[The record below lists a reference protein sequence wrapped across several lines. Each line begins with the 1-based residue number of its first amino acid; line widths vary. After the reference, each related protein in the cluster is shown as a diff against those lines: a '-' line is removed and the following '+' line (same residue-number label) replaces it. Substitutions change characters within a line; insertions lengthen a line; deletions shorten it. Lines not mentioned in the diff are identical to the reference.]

1 MKIYHNLWKSGV
13 QLGPR
18 RIGFYRNRISTGNQN
33 HHSVSGSPEPDFLK
47 IRFRSGRTGF
57 QNLTGFRPDFIIW
70 LDYYR
75 ISKFSR
81 IPTGIQKF
89 WQCLSLEGGKEW
101 DVSWFIEVTLTHKRI
116 SIRSLGGGG
125 GKPWPIDPIK
135 YYTEVCWPNNPPFFA
150 LLSVFLKAKGGRL
163 PPLPPNMSMLCTFLG
178 LSLGIRK
185 LVWVGSY
192 LNRITVFVF

>member
-1 MKIYHNLWKSGV
+1 MWNLGKRYIWDFWKTAGQV
-13 QLGPR
+13 GPR

-116 SIRSLGGGG
+116 SIRSLGGGAANHVLM
-125 GKPWPIDPIK
+125 IQLSIIQVAIK
-135 YYTEVCWPNNPPFFA
+135 ALSAAQYQMNPHI
-150 LLSVFLKAKGGRL
+150 LSARYS
-163 PPLPPNMSMLCTFLG
+163 N
-178 LSLGIRK
+178 
-185 LVWVGSY
+185 
-192 LNRITVFVF
+192 

>member
-1 MKIYHNLWKSGV
+1 MLSSSFSEESSLAPSLSVASEFGSSAASSKHSSSSSNPESEVASLFVFASSV
-13 QLGPR
+13 CLGPR

-89 WQCLSLEGGKEW
+89 
-101 DVSWFIEVTLTHKRI
+101 
-116 SIRSLGGGG
+116 
-125 GKPWPIDPIK
+125 
-135 YYTEVCWPNNPPFFA
+135 
-150 LLSVFLKAKGGRL
+150 
-163 PPLPPNMSMLCTFLG
+163 
-178 LSLGIRK
+178 
-185 LVWVGSY
+185 
-192 LNRITVFVF
+192 

>member
-1 MKIYHNLWKSGV
+1 MLDTHLIQGEVDVMIKV
-13 QLGPR
+13 GPR

-116 SIRSLGGGG
+116 SIRSLGGRAANHVLL
-125 GKPWPIDPIK
+125 IQLSIIQRFADLIIL
-135 YYTEVCWPNNPPFFA
+135 PF
-150 LLSVFLKAKGGRL
+150 L
-163 PPLPPNMSMLCTFLG
+163 PY
-178 LSLGIRK
+178 
-185 LVWVGSY
+185 WVS
-192 LNRITVFVF
+192 F

>member
-1 MKIYHNLWKSGV
+1 MSISCTFSASISWIIQLTMFHIFNRIVDIVTNFSL
-13 QLGPR
+13 LGPR

-116 SIRSLGGGG
+116 SIRSLGGGRQ
-125 GKPWPIDPIK
+125 
-135 YYTEVCWPNNPPFFA
+135 T
-150 LLSVFLKAKGGRL
+150 
-163 PPLPPNMSMLCTFLG
+163 MSYW
-178 LSLGIRK
+178 S
-185 LVWVGSY
+185 
-192 LNRITVFVF
+192 N

>member
-1 MKIYHNLWKSGV
+1 MFSSVVLLLKKTVSFVNLPFFFSPWKILGIIIFIWSVFGSHEYPAVLIIPSAV
-13 QLGPR
+13 GPR

-125 GKPWPIDPIK
+125 KPCPIDPIK
-135 YYTEVCWPNNPPFFA
+135 YYTEVC
-150 LLSVFLKAKGGRL
+150 
-163 PPLPPNMSMLCTFLG
+163 
-178 LSLGIRK
+178 
-185 LVWVGSY
+185 
-192 LNRITVFVF
+192 

>member
-1 MKIYHNLWKSGV
+1 MHALDRAFRMSHLTWKSGEFRYEPEFWSSFRFRFTEFGIFKNTTLV
-13 QLGPR
+13 PAQPEPDFQCIWYPAEYSGSFSGLVGPR

-116 SIRSLGGGG
+116 SIRSLGGGRQ
-125 GKPWPIDPIK
+125 
-135 YYTEVCWPNNPPFFA
+135 T
-150 LLSVFLKAKGGRL
+150 
-163 PPLPPNMSMLCTFLG
+163 MSYW
-178 LSLGIRK
+178 S
-185 LVWVGSY
+185 
-192 LNRITVFVF
+192 N